1 MNLRQRHQTEKN
13 RKEIG
18 GMLVFS
24 EKGKE
29 NTRAAS
35 EIAVRRAMELNTDL
49 VLSSGTGESA
59 ETVLSVAEELGFRG
73 RITVVRSVTSYSEN
87 GVNRMSPEMRQSLE
101 ARGVR
106 IISAA
111 HALSAGERGLSLR
124 FKGVYPL
131 EIMANTLRMF
141 GQGMKVCVECSV
153 MALDGDA
160 VEWKKPIVALG
171 GTGRGLDTAAVITP
185 AFSANILDTVINEI
199 LCKPGLY

>member
-1 MNLRQRHQTEKN
+1 MT
-13 RKEIG
+13 I
-18 GMLVFS
+18 FT
-24 EKGKE
+24 EKGKA
-29 NTRAAS
+29 NTRAAA
-35 EIAVRRAMELNTDL
+35 EIAIRRAIELDTDL

-59 ETVLSVAEELGFRG
+59 ETVLAVAEELGYQG
-73 RITVVRSVTSYSEN
+73 HITVVRSVTSYSEN
-87 GVNRMSPEMRQSLE
+87 GVNRMSPEMRKALE
-101 ARGVR
+101 DRGVR

-141 GQGMKVCVECSV
+141 GQGMKVCVECAI

-160 VEWKKPIVALG
+160 VEWKKPVVTLG

-185 AFSANILDTVINEI
+185 AFSANILETVVNEV
-199 LCKPGLY
+199 LCKPGLYE

>member
-1 MNLRQRHQTEKN
+1 MVIFE
-13 RKEIG
+13 
-18 GMLVFS
+18 
-24 EKGKE
+24 EKGKA
-29 NTRAAS
+29 NTKAAA
-35 EIAVRRAMELNTDL
+35 EIAIRRAMELGADL

-59 ETVLSVAEELGFRG
+59 EAVLEVADALGYQG
-73 RITVVRSVTSYSEN
+73 HITVVRSVTSYSEN
-87 GVNRMSPEMRQSLE
+87 GVNRMSPEMREKLE
-101 ARGVR
+101 QRGVR

-141 GQGMKVCVECSV
+141 GQGMKVCVECSI

-160 VEWKKPIVALG
+160 VEWKKPVVALG

-185 AFSANILDTVINEI
+185 AFSANILDTVVNEI
-199 LCKPGLY
+199 LCKPGLYE

>member
-1 MNLRQRHQTEKN
+1 MVIFE
-13 RKEIG
+13 
-18 GMLVFS
+18 
-24 EKGKE
+24 EKGKQ
-29 NTRAAS
+29 NTKAAA
-35 EIAVRRAMELNTDL
+35 EIAIRRAKDLDTDL

-59 ETVLSVAEELGFRG
+59 ETVLETAKEMNYHGH
-73 RITVVRSVTSYSEN
+73 ITVVRSVTSYSED
-87 GVNRMSPEMRQSLE
+87 GVNRMSPEMRASLE
-101 ARGVR
+101 AQGVR

-141 GQGMKVCVECSV
+141 GQGMKVCVECAV

-160 VEWKKPIVALG
+160 IPWKKPVVCLG

-185 AFSANILDTVINEI
+185 AFSANILDTVVNEI

>member
-1 MNLRQRHQTEKN
+1 MVIFK
-13 RKEIG
+13 
-18 GMLVFS
+18 

-29 NTRAAS
+29 NTKAAA
-35 EIAVRRAMELNTDL
+35 EIAVLRAKELGTDI
-49 VLSSGTGESA
+49 VLSSGTGSSA
-59 ETVLSVAEELGFRG
+59 EIVLAAAEELGYQG
-73 RITVVRSVTSYSEN
+73 HITVVRSVTSAAEN
-87 GVNRMSPEMRQSLE
+87 GINRMSPEMRASLE

-111 HALSAGERGLSLR
+111 HALSAGERGLSTR

-160 VEWKKPIVALG
+160 VEYKKPIVAIG
-171 GTGRGLDTAAVITP
+171 GTGRGLDTAVVITP
-185 AFSANILDTVINEI
+185 AYSANILDTVVNEI
-199 LCKPGLY
+199 LCKPGLYEA

>member
-1 MNLRQRHQTEKN
+1 MV
-13 RKEIG
+13 I
-18 GMLVFS
+18 FA

-29 NTRAAS
+29 NTKAAA
-35 EIAVRRAMELNTDL
+35 EIAIRRAMELETDI

-59 ETVLSVAEELGFRG
+59 EIVLSVAEGLGYQG
-73 RITVVRSVTSYSEN
+73 HITVVRSVTSASGN
-87 GVNRMSPEMRQSLE
+87 GINRMSPEMRQSLE

-111 HALSAGERGLSLR
+111 HALSAGERGLSQC

-131 EIMANTLRMF
+131 EIMAHTLRMF

-160 VEWKKPIVALG
+160 VPWKKPLVALG

-185 AFSANILDTVINEI
+185 AYSANILDTVIHEV
-199 LCKPGLY
+199 LCKPGLF